1 MKTGIAGVLLL
12 SAAVVGAAND
22 WPRWQGPDGTRISRE
37 TGLLKEWPASGPRRI
52 WTASGLGNGYGS
64 MAVAGDRVFLQGLRG
79 AESVV
84 IALNRTDGREVWSKV
99 LGPTETR
106 MRTPMG
112 VGPRGTPTVDGT
124 AFTYSQRA

>member
-52 WTASGLGNGYGS
+52 WTASGLGSGYGS
-64 MAVAGDRVFLQGLRG
+64 MAVAGDRVLLQGLRG
-79 AESVV
+79 AESVG
-84 IALNRTDGREVWSKV
+84 IARNRRDGRGVRAT
-99 LGPTETR
+99 LHRPTE
-106 MRTPMG
+106 
-112 VGPRGTPTVDGT
+112 
-124 AFTYSQRA
+124 